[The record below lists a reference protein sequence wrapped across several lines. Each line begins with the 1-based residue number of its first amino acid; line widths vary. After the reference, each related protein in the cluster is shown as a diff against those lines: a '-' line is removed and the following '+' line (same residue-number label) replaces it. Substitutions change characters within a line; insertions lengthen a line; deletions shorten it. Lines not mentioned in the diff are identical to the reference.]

1 MKKIDLNPFKS
12 DLIPLQ
18 KKQIETGKNA
28 FNLI

>member
-12 DLIPLQ
+12 DLIPL

-28 FNLI
+28 FKLI